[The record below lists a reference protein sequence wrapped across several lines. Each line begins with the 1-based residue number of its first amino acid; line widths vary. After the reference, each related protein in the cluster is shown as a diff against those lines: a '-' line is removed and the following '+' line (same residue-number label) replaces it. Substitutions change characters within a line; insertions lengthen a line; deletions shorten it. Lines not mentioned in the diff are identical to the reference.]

1 MLLLL
6 LLLLFFKFIVLVSR
20 CHTLPYLPI
29 LYRVTTNGLEG
40 ICPHFNLTSTN
51 KWQSAYDIICVKNA
65 ELIQDELS
73 MMLLLPI
80 VY

>member
-1 MLLLL
+1 MYILV
-6 LLLLFFKFIVLVSR
+6 IVVINIMNLIVNIIILIIVVVSR

-40 ICPHFNLTSTN
+40 ICPHFNLTCTN

-65 ELIQDELS
+65 GLIQD
-73 MMLLLPI
+73 
-80 VY
+80 